1 MKRSRRA
8 TFADRMLLLFL
19 LFLSLYS
26 FFFIRQALPQGA
38 ELEIEV
44 SGELRYA
51 LPLSTNKTVEVEGP
65 LGRTVIEVKE
75 GRARIKDSPC
85 RNRICMHQGWI
96 RSGAVVC
103 LPNRVMI
110 RVTGTAGRREMD
122 AISG

>member
-1 MKRSRRA
+1 MEKNHKA

-26 FFFIRQALPQGA
+26 FFFVRQALPQGS

-51 LPLSTNKTVEVEGP
+51 VPLSADRTVEVEGP
-65 LGRTVIEVKE
+65 LGRTVIEIRH
-75 GRARIKDSPC
+75 GRARVTDSPC

-103 LPNRVMI
+103 LPNRVMM
-110 RVTGTAGRREMD
+110 RVTGAEAGRELD
-122 AISG
+122 GVSG